1 VAQALKMPLDVK
13 LMNWVANILF
23 AGLAC
28 MALGALALWA
38 ARHPMWQ
45 LRGITV
51 VGDVAHQN
59 AVTFRAQLASRLQ
72 GSYLTLNLQEIQR
85 LFESVPWV
93 QQAVVQREF
102 PNRLKVTLREH
113 QAAAWWGEPGGGK
126 LVNTQGVVFEANPDD
141 PDADRLPELAGP
153 VGQSQTV
160 FALYQQLVPVLTR
173 LDMGLERLELNS
185 RGNWQIRLDN
195 GAQIG
200 MGRGEPDEL
209 LARLERWTST
219 HTQLAQ
225 RYGQHLES
233 VDLRYPNGYAIRFK
247 GVTTLDVPPGS
258 KPNKS

>member
-1 VAQALKMPLDVK
+1 VAKPLKAPLDVK

-23 AGLAC
+23 AALAC
-28 MALGALALWA
+28 MVLGALALWA
-38 ARHPMWQ
+38 ARHPAWQ

-51 VGDVAHQN
+51 VGDVTHQN

-72 GSYLTLNLQEIQR
+72 GSYLTLNLQDVQH

-93 QQAVVQREF
+93 QRAVVQREF

-113 QAAAWWGEPGGGK
+113 EAAAWWGEPGGGK
-126 LVNTQGVVFEANPDD
+126 LVNTHGDVFEANPDD

-153 VGQSQTV
+153 NGQSQAV
-160 FALYQQLVPVLTR
+160 FALYQQVLPVLAR
-173 LDMGLERLELNS
+173 LDLGLERLELNS
-185 RGNWQIRLDN
+185 RGSWQIRLDS

-200 MGRGEPDEL
+200 MGRGQPEEL
-209 LARLERWTST
+209 LARLNQWSST
-219 HTQLAQ
+219 YTQLAQ
-225 RYGQHLES
+225 RYGPHLES

-247 GVTTLDVPPGS
+247 GVTTLDAPPGA